1 MLGKKDRTSLHS
13 GRKKWT
19 KIKEHVLLNKEHV
32 LLNFFLTSTL
42 CVCVLWRIGRMRG
55 YFVFFLQR

>member
-1 MLGKKDRTSLHS
+1 MK
-13 GRKKWT
+13 

-32 LLNFFLTSTL
+32 LLNKEHVLLNFVFTSIL

-55 YFVFFLQR
+55 YFVFFLQRQFSPTQ